1 MNVIVVNGGFTARR
15 CQVMDRNDG
24 DRIVFDQTMVGGGRS
39 PCVIATNSAGNG
51 TVMKQH
57 DSGNGT
63 WAGWVQQSFISEGD
77 EVVIG

>member
-1 MNVIVVNGGFTARR
+1 MNVTVVNGGFTTRR

-24 DRIVFDQTMVGGGRS
+24 DRIVFDRTMTDSERA
-39 PCVIATNSAGNG
+39 PCVITANSAGNG

-57 DSGNGT
+57 DSGNGN
-63 WAGWVQQSFISEGD
+63 WAGWVGQSFINEGD